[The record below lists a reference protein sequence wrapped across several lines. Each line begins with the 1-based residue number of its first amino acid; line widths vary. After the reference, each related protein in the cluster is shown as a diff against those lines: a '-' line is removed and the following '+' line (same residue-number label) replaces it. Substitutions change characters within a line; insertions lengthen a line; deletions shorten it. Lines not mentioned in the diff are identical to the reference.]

1 MTDQAERTWWQRN
14 WKRALLAA
22 ALSLVLLIGGLAV
35 AIVKLAGG
43 MMRSAEPYRLAVDR
57 AQAHPDVISALGTPI
72 EPGWM
77 PRGNIKIENRSGAA
91 DLGITLKGP
100 RGEAMIDVLA
110 TRRAT
115 QWHYSMM
122 QVSVGTATIDLRT
135 ADERADAP
143 D

>member
-1 MTDQAERTWWQRN
+1 
-14 WKRALLAA
+14 L
-22 ALSLVLLIGGLAV
+22 
-35 AIVKLAGG
+35 
-43 MMRSAEPYRLAVDR
+43 
-57 AQAHPDVISALGTPI
+57 
-72 EPGWM
+72 
-77 PRGNIKIENRSGAA
+77 NRSGTA

>member
-1 MTDQAERTWWQRN
+1 MTDRAERTWWQRN
-14 WKRALLAA
+14 WKWALLAA
-22 ALSLVLLIGGLAV
+22 ALSLVLLIAGLV
-35 AIVKLAGG
+35 FVIVKLAGG

-57 AQAHPDVISALGTPI
+57 AQAHPDVIAALGTPI

-77 PRGNIKIENRSGAA
+77 PSGNIKIENRSGTA